1 MKKLPLLSAFLIFA
15 CSPFCSYSQNA
26 FVNIET
32 EAYKEFR
39 KKGGSNQQWV
49 DYKGEIIKRYK
60 NKYYSKGESQ
70 QQAIK
75 KLNQS
80 QQQMQ
85 MRKNGTNHRYNQN
98 SPKSNP
104 RYTKGTI
111 ILSNGQMASFNSG
124 QVSNGMGQTVGYYN
138 QGMFSDSYQNCV
150 GYVRGNS
157 LYNCSGGVIAS
168 IQNNRVYSQGNLIY
182 VIKGDQLTRG
192 NYVIAQIYGMDMS
205 SLAAYLL
212 FLS

>member
-1 MKKLPLLSAFLIFA
+1 MKRLILLSALLIFA

-70 QQAIK
+70 QQVIK

-124 QVSNGMGQTVGYYN
+124 QVSNGIGQTVGYYD
-138 QGMFSDSYQNCV
+138 QWMFSNPYQDCV
-150 GYVRGNS
+150 GYVRSNS
-157 LYNCSGGVIAS
+157 LYNCIGGVLAS
-168 IQNNRVYSQGNLIY
+168 IQNNRVT
-182 VIKGDQLTRG
+182 IKG
-192 NYVIAQIYGMDMS
+192 I
-205 SLAAYLL
+205 
-212 FLS
+212 